1 MEIYLWDNNIKG
13 DISAQIFVSIFILS
27 EDVDFEGT
35 VQELE
40 DDVWDF
46 WDVNIYH
53 VITTI
58 NTSVMSRS
66 CWESTSLS
74 WGQKFFAISNGLA
87 ELAKGTDK
95 LFSCVFA

>member
-1 MEIYLWDNNIKG
+1 MCSNYELKEIDLWDNYIKV
-13 DISAQIFVSIFILS
+13 DNSAQIFVSIFIIS
-27 EDVDFEGT
+27 EDVNSEGT

-53 VITTI
+53 VITTV
-58 NTSVMSRS
+58 NTSVMSRC

-74 WGQKFFAISNGLA
+74 WGQ
-87 ELAKGTDK
+87 
-95 LFSCVFA
+95 

>member
-1 MEIYLWDNNIKG
+1 MSLWDDDIKG

-35 VQELE
+35 IQELE
-40 DDVWDF
+40 DDVWDI

-58 NTSVMSRS
+58 NTTVMSRC
-66 CWESTSLS
+66 CWERTSLS
-74 WGQKFFAISNGLA
+74 WGQ
-87 ELAKGTDK
+87 
-95 LFSCVFA
+95 

>member
-1 MEIYLWDNNIKG
+1 MSLWDDDIKG

-53 VITTI
+53 IITTI
-58 NTSVMSRS
+58 NTSVMSWC

-74 WGQKFFAISNGLA
+74 WGQ
-87 ELAKGTDK
+87 
-95 LFSCVFA
+95 